1 MRNTI
6 LKQLLSYAKKHG
18 SNVNRCIKLVYEKKN
33 PKESVKERI
42 KEGGKYVW
50 QPESKQQGVDL
61 NPTI

>member
-1 MRNTI
+1 MAQMSIDVLNWYM
-6 LKQLLSYAKKHG
+6 K
-18 SNVNRCIKLVYEKKN
+18 KKN
-33 PKESVKERI
+33 PKESMKERI